1 MGDLASGE
9 LNHPPLALEGELEL
23 VQVREQGDRRRGTV
37 LVTEVPREAPPVLG
51 REVVGSDL
59 CYSGVVD

>member
-1 MGDLASGE
+1 
-9 LNHPPLALEGELEL
+9 